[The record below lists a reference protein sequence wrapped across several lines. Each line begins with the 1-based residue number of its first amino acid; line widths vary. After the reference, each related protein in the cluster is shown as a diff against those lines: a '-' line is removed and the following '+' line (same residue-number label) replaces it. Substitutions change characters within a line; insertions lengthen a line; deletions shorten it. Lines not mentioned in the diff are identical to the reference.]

1 MRYTE
6 ILGKIIMAVEQ
17 LKIEEANIKYPE
29 AVRTQL
35 RMWEPVLRDGGYSS
49 YEIRKIQGIIGKYL
63 GIA

>member
-6 ILGKIIMAVEQ
+6 ILGRIIMAVEQ

-35 RMWEPVLRDGGYSS
+35 RMWESVLRDGGYNF